1 MVNASGAATWR
12 SQRILEVLLRAGQV
26 SVDELAALLNVS
38 AATIRRDL
46 TLLER
51 QGLLRRTHGGA
62 ISVEPMLYE
71 PFRHDSSF
79 QSHERLFA
87 EEKRHIGLAAA
98 ELIADGETIAL
109 TPGTTTTQVAR
120 SIRHRKGI
128 TVVTN
133 AVNIAMELSNRDDLT
148 VFVTG
153 GFLRG
158 MWFSL
163 VGHTG
168 MQAVGE
174 LFVDK
179 VFIGI
184 DGIDVERGLTSRQ
197 ADEAA
202 VIRAMIRQ
210 ARRKIVV
217 TDHSKLGRVDA
228 ALICATSEI
237 DTLVTDSG
245 AADDVIAPLIAQGIE
260 VLRI

>member
-1 MVNASGAATWR
+1 
-12 SQRILEVLLRAGQV
+12 
-26 SVDELAALLNVS
+26 
-38 AATIRRDL
+38 
-46 TLLER
+46 
-51 QGLLRRTHGGA
+51 
-62 ISVEPMLYE
+62 
-71 PFRHDSSF
+71 
-79 QSHERLFA
+79 
-87 EEKRHIGLAAA
+87 
-98 ELIADGETIAL
+98 
-109 TPGTTTTQVAR
+109 
-120 SIRHRKGI
+120 
-128 TVVTN
+128 
-133 AVNIAMELSNRDDLT
+133 MELSNRDDLT

-179 VFIGI
+179 VFIGV

-210 ARRKIVV
+210 ARQKIVV
-217 TDHSKLGRVDA
+217 TDHSKLGRVDS

-245 AADDVIAPLIAQGIE
+245 AADDVIAPFIAQGIE
-260 VLRI
+260 VLRT

>member
-1 MVNASGAATWR
+1 
-12 SQRILEVLLRAGQV
+12 
-26 SVDELAALLNVS
+26 
-38 AATIRRDL
+38 
-46 TLLER
+46 
-51 QGLLRRTHGGA
+51 
-62 ISVEPMLYE
+62 
-71 PFRHDSSF
+71 
-79 QSHERLFA
+79 
-87 EEKRHIGLAAA
+87 
-98 ELIADGETIAL
+98 
-109 TPGTTTTQVAR
+109 
-120 SIRHRKGI
+120 
-128 TVVTN
+128 
-133 AVNIAMELSNRDDLT
+133 MELSNRDDLT

-168 MQAVGE
+168 MQAVSE

-179 VFIGI
+179 VFIGV

-217 TDHSKLGRVDA
+217 TDNSKLGRVDA

-245 AADDVIAPLIAQGIE
+245 AADDVIAPFITQGIE
-260 VLRI
+260 VLQT

>member
-1 MVNASGAATWR
+1 MVSASGAAAWR

-26 SVDELAALLNVS
+26 SVDDLAALLNVS

-46 TLLER
+46 TLLEHR
-51 QGLLRRTHGGA
+51 GLLRRTHGGA

-87 EEKRHIGLAAA
+87 EEKRYIGLAAA

-109 TPGTTTTQVAR
+109 TPGTTATQVAR

-179 VFIGI
+179 VFIGV
-184 DGIDVERGLTSRQ
+184 DGIDVERGLSSRQ
-197 ADEAA
+197 ADD
-202 VIRAMIRQ
+202 Q

-228 ALICATSEI
+228 ALICATAEI
-237 DTLVTDSG
+237 DTLVTDGG
-245 AADDVIAPLIAQGIE
+245 ATDEIIAPFVAQGIQ
-260 VLRI
+260 VLRT